1 MATGAAQTGR
11 KAKRNLPM
19 LQVWILLPHATMRLI
34 ALVDHMTKTV
44 PRADAHK
51 QVMTN

>member
-1 MATGAAQTGR
+1 
-11 KAKRNLPM
+11 M
-19 LQVWILLPHATMRLI
+19 LLVSILLLRAMMRLI

-44 PRADAHK
+44 PRAVVLN